1 MRKILL
7 IIFPLLFLTGCA
19 NINNTNL
26 EDIEK
31 DVLNSNININ
41 NQFRSGYKYYLPRD
55 LNVIDSLDY
64 NERLNSNKYIYY
76 LYVDI
81 ISYNNKAKNDYKIN
95 YDAYF
100 SNKIIYNNKYGYLE
114 INKHKDKYLV
124 EMMYNYAKIEVMVE
138 EKDINE
144 TVTNSM
150 IILSSIEYNNKVINH
165 LIGNG
170 SFNGTETDFNIF
182 KTKKNES
189 NFINYIKEYDK
200 YEETEDVP
208 DLDLI
213 K

>member
-1 MRKILL
+1 
-7 IIFPLLFLTGCA
+7 
-19 NINNTNL
+19 
-26 EDIEK
+26 
-31 DVLNSNININ
+31 
-41 NQFRSGYKYYLPRD
+41 
-55 LNVIDSLDY
+55 
-64 NERLNSNKYIYY
+64 
-76 LYVDI
+76 
-81 ISYNNKAKNDYKIN
+81 
-95 YDAYF
+95 
-100 SNKIIYNNKYGYLE
+100 
-114 INKHKDKYLV
+114 
-124 EMMYNYAKIEVMVE
+124 MMYNYAKIEVMVE

>member
-95 YDAYF
+95 NDAYF

-114 INKHKDKYLV
+114 INKQKDKYLV